1 MVRAVT
7 TSDREFREGYNTV
20 IRSPPYEDQLL
31 QQEASLDL
39 GAIKKYNDEKRIERE
54 EEEKLKE
61 MAEEAEATD
70 KPK

>member
-20 IRSPPYEDQLL
+20 VRSPPYEDQLL
-31 QQEASLDL
+31 QQEESLDIE
-39 GAIKKYNDEKRIERE
+39 AIKKYNEEKRIEKE
-54 EEEKLKE
+54 EEDKLKVK
-61 MAEEAEATD
+61 AEEAEATD